1 MLFPVI
7 AVIVGVSALIIG
19 YVVVKDLRAN
29 RPPPG
34 TEPVPATT
42 LQRTAFW
49 GVIAG
54 LVVIGAAVW
63 MLVAR
68 GPEVVF
74 DDDTMRLQF
83 MGIVLTGIALF
94 ATLAIGVYVVLT
106 RRARLDERDLAVLS
120 RAPMVQGGLM
130 LVTLAAWVIG
140 LQETF
145 RGQPGVPMTYL
156 HLIFWSCLAA
166 NMLAWPIGILIGYRR
181 T

>member
-7 AVIVGVSALIIG
+7 AILVGVSALILAF
-19 YVVVKDLRAN
+19 VFVRQLQAD

-34 TEPVPATT
+34 AEPVPATT

-49 GVIAG
+49 ALMAG
-54 LVVIGAAVW
+54 LAVIGAAAW
-63 MLVAR
+63 MLIAW
-68 GPEVVF
+68 GPETVF

-83 MGIVLTGIALF
+83 TGIVLFGITLF
-94 ATLAIGVYVVLT
+94 AALSIGVHVVLT
-106 RRARLDERDLAVLS
+106 RRARLDERDLAVLA
-120 RAPMVQGGLM
+120 RAPMLQGALM
-130 LVTLAAWVIG
+130 LTTLAAWIIG

-166 NMLAWPIGILIGYRR
+166 AMIAWPLGILIGYRR